1 MDPNDPANTI
11 YDLNNVRR
19 NTAAINDIRSFGSVL
34 SGVLSGIMGLT
45 GLNGF
50 ALYLVFSIILS
61 GLIRVFCGSNMSM
74 YFAKPWSVYT
84 DVLGGLFTYLLFWT
98 LVFGLVHV
106 Y

>member
-1 MDPNDPANTI
+1 MRDMPRCHMP
-11 YDLNNVRR
+11 
-19 NTAAINDIRSFGSVL
+19 
-34 SGVLSGIMGLT
+34 
-45 GLNGF
+45 
-50 ALYLVFSIILS
+50 
-61 GLIRVFCGSNMSM
+61 LIRHEFGAKIRSNMSM